1 MATNGV
7 PAKTDFDF
15 NDSDFI
21 VNATEK
27 GEASYYREIPAKRVN
42 RKYNLVKSDPTKQ
55 ITKESRNRRSK
66 KESVMTPIPTYLR
79 GRDKD
84 FDVKTSTG
92 NANVLVNEIAK
103 LLDKHIDNEEVDF
116 EIKIKADEDESKWLV
131 VNYDVIKVLYDVIK
145 DYVD

>member
-21 VNATEK
+21 VNVTEK
-27 GEASYYREIPAKRVN
+27 GEASYYREIPAKKVN
-42 RKYNLVKSDPTKQ
+42 RKFNLVKSDPPKQ
-55 ITKESRNRRSK
+55 VTKESRNRRNRRAK
-66 KESVMTPIPTYLR
+66 KESVMTPIPTYMR
-79 GRDKD
+79 GRDRD

-116 EIKIKADEDESKWLV
+116 EIKIKADEDGTRDKYPLSNASFSV
-131 VNYDVIKVLYDVIK
+131 
-145 DYVD
+145 